1 MDLNNIDF
9 LGIKITILI
18 PMRSNIINI
27 LLNNSINQITN
38 LLLNLL
44 QKLFHM
50 ILQNDIFCFYCLH

>member
-18 PMRSNIINI
+18 SMRSNIINI

-44 QKLFHM
+44 GTKTIPHGTS
-50 ILQNDIFCFYCLH
+50 I